1 MYFESLAAA
10 VQMDG
15 HGVFVWSAYLITL
28 VVIVHILLTPR
39 RREKRFLRQL
49 EGQIRRSGVNAPGA
63 SKEV

>member
-10 VQMDG
+10 LHMDG

-28 VVIVHILLTPR
+28 IAIVCILLAPR
-39 RREKRFLRQL
+39 RREKRFLQQL
-49 EGQIRRSGVNAPGA
+49 EGQIRRSGVNPSDA

>member
-10 VQMDG
+10 LQMDG

-28 VVIVHILLTPR
+28 GVIAFILYTPK

-49 EGQIRRSGVNAPGA
+49 EGQIRRSGGA
-63 SKEV
+63 ATGAVKEV